1 MQEKTIDGTPYW
13 TKVEEPAAQYP
24 WLDRDEKCDVAV
36 IGGGATGALCA
47 QRFAEAGVDT
57 VLISSEP
64 VGYGMS
70 SAALGIADYSVSGG
84 ISLLERKI
92 GTDAAVRVFQMLRES
107 VNRLEE
113 LCGSLAMPVETT
125 RRDALQFTSD
135 PRMGTAFR
143 QEYLIERHN
152 GFDVELIDSS
162 EAMFDYSFEL
172 DTGLLC
178 KNAVLEMNPYRFT
191 QALVSDAAGRGA
203 RIYENTKVTKVY
215 EEKDGVRL
223 NCSTHFDIC
232 AKHVIYAYGARE
244 AESMD
249 ISNTKTNFCLVT
261 EPVQGFE
268 GWKDRAVLF
277 DITPQTVTLRTTPDN
292 RIIICGLAARLMNL
306 EGRFGGMLP
315 ISRIVEKKYEEL
327 DKRLRGMLKGIR
339 AIKPAY
345 RFSTL
350 MPETTDNLPVIGFS
364 PEMPSVIRALCP
376 GENGIAFAELASRLI
391 LENYQ
396 GVKNRDINLFSK
408 DRKENLIKA

>member
-13 TKVEEPAAQYP
+13 TQTEEPAAQYP
-24 WLDRDEKCDVAV
+24 WLDREETCDVAV
-36 IGGGATGALCA
+36 IGGGVTGALCA

-57 VLISSEP
+57 VLVSSEP

-70 SAALGIADYSVSGG
+70 AAALGIADYSVAGG
-84 ISLLERKI
+84 ISMLERKI
-92 GTDAAVRVFQMLRES
+92 GTDAAVRVYRLLHES
-107 VNRLEE
+107 VDRLEK
-113 LCGSLAMPVETT
+113 LCGSLTMPVETV
-125 RRDALQFTSD
+125 RRDALQYTSD
-135 PRMGTAFR
+135 PRMGATFR

-152 GFDVELIDSS
+152 GFDVELIDSAD
-162 EAMFDYSFEL
+162 AMFDYSFEL
-172 DTGLLC
+172 HTGLLC
-178 KNAVLEMNPYRFT
+178 KNAVLEMNPYRLT

-203 RIYENTKVTKVY
+203 RIYENTRVNQVC
-215 EEKDGVRL
+215 EEKDGVCLR
-223 NCSTHFDIC
+223 CSTHFNIT
-232 AKHVIYAYGARE
+232 AKHAIYAYGARE

-277 DITPQTVTLRTTPDN
+277 DITPQTVTLRTTPDD
-292 RIIICGLAARLMNL
+292 RIMICGLAARLMNL
-306 EGRFGGMLP
+306 EGRFGGILSV
-315 ISRIVEKKYEEL
+315 SRIVQKKYEEL
-327 DKRLRGMLKGIR
+327 DQRLRGMLKGIR
-339 AIKPAY
+339 GIKPAFRY
-345 RFSTL
+345 STL
-350 MPETTDNLPVIGFS
+350 MPETTDNMPVIGFS

-376 GENGIAFAELASRLI
+376 GENGIAFAVLASRLI